1 MAKWYKTDPNKNKLN
16 IVYEDMNNTSEKP
29 VTRDYFLKPGYIYLP
44 EKPTVIS
51 TVLGSSVSVS
61 LYDKKLKTGG
71 MNHFL
76 FPVVGAGKQTTALYG
91 NIAVLTLIRMML
103 ENGSHLSNMEA
114 QIFGG
119 AYNTIDFSGDT
130 RNIGHDNFT
139 TARNILNQKRIKI
152 VSEDV
157 GGELGRK
164 IVFNTLTYE
173 ILTLKVD
180 RLRESDWYPYEGGR

>member
-1 MAKWYKTDPNKNKLN
+1 MTKQSDTLITK
-16 IVYEDMNNTSEKP
+16 
-29 VTRDYFLKPGYIYLP
+29 DYFLRPGFIYMP

-76 FPVVGAGKQTTALYG
+76 FPHADVRKKSTALFG
-91 NIAVLTLIRMML
+91 NVAVPVLIRMMM
-103 ENGSHLSNMEA
+103 ENGSKRSHLEA

-119 AYNTIDFSGDT
+119 AFNIDLSPRD
-130 RNIGHDNFT
+130 IGQDNFK
-139 TARNILNQKRIKI
+139 TARQILDHRQIRI

-157 GGELGRK
+157 GGSKGRK
-164 IVFNTLTYE
+164 VVFNTNSYE
-173 ILTLKVD
+173 IGILKVE
-180 RLRESDWYPYEGGR
+180 RLRESDWYPYDGDR

>member
-1 MAKWYKTDPNKNKLN
+1 M
-16 IVYEDMNNTSEKP
+16 
-29 VTRDYFLKPGYIYLP
+29 TRDYFLKPGFIYMP

-61 LYDKKLKTGG
+61 IYDKRLKTGG

-76 FPVVGAGKQTTALYG
+76 YPFIQLNEKTTALYG
-91 NIAVLTLIRMML
+91 NIAIPALVRMMM
-103 ENGSHLSNMEA
+103 ENGSKRSHLEA

-119 AYNTIDFSGDT
+119 AFNTEVSH
-130 RNIGHDNFT
+130 RNIGQDNYR
-139 TARNILNQKRIKI
+139 TARQVLNRKRIRI

-173 ILTLKVD
+173 IGILKVG
-180 RLRESDWYPYEGGR
+180 RLRTSDWYPYDGDR

>member
-1 MAKWYKTDPNKNKLN
+1 MKNH
-16 IVYEDMNNTSEKP
+16 SEKP

-61 LYDKKLKTGG
+61 LYDKQMKTGG

-76 FPVVGAGKQTTALYG
+76 FPVVDMGKQTTSLYG
-91 NIAVLTLIRMML
+91 NIAVLTLVRMML
-103 ENGSHLSNMEA
+103 KNGSVQSSLEA

-119 AYNTIDFSGDT
+119 AYNRVDSSRD
-130 RNIGHDNFT
+130 IGHENFKI
-139 TARNILNQKRIKI
+139 ARSILNQKQIKI

-164 IVFNTLTYE
+164 IVFNTMTYE
-173 ILTLKVD
+173 ILTLKVE
-180 RLRESDWYPYEGGR
+180 RLRESDWYPYERGR

>member
-1 MAKWYKTDPNKNKLN
+1 MAS
-16 IVYEDMNNTSEKP
+16 ESEKP

-61 LYDKKLKTGG
+61 LYDKRLKTGG

-76 FPVVGAGKQTTALYG
+76 FPRVGTRDQTTAVYG
-91 NIAVLTLIRMML
+91 NIAVPVLIRMMM
-103 ENGSHLSNMEA
+103 ENGSRRSHLEA

-119 AYNTIDFSGDT
+119 AHNEDLSSIDVG
-130 RNIGHDNFT
+130 GDNFR
-139 TARNILNQKRIKI
+139 TARQILAKKGIKI

-157 GGELGRK
+157 GGSKGRK
-164 IVFNTLTYE
+164 VVFNTMTYE
-173 ILTLKVD
+173 IGILKVD
-180 RLRESDWYPYEGGR
+180 RLRESDWFPYEGDR

>member
-1 MAKWYKTDPNKNKLN
+1 
-16 IVYEDMNNTSEKP
+16 MNDHSQKP
-29 VTRDYFLKPGYIYLP
+29 VTLDYFLKPGYIYLP

-61 LYDKKLKTGG
+61 LYDKTLAIGG

-76 FPVVGAGKQTTALYG
+76 FPVVDTGKQTTSLYG

-103 ENGSHLSNMEA
+103 KNGSALSNLEA

-119 AYNTIDFSGDT
+119 AYNSVDSSRD
-130 RNIGHDNFT
+130 IGRDNCK
-139 TARNILNQKRIKI
+139 TARHILNQKQIKI

-157 GGELGRK
+157 GGEMGRK
-164 IVFNTLTYE
+164 IVFNTLNNE

-180 RLRESDWYPYEGGR
+180 RLRDSDWYPYKGVR

>member
-1 MAKWYKTDPNKNKLN
+1 MATQ
-16 IVYEDMNNTSEKP
+16 SEKP

-61 LYDKKLKTGG
+61 LYDRRLKTGG

-76 FPVVGAGKQTTALYG
+76 FPWVGGQDRTTAVYG
-91 NIAVLTLIRMML
+91 NIAVPTLIRMMM
-103 ENGSHLSNMEA
+103 ENGSRRTHLEA

-119 AYNTIDFSGDT
+119 AYNDEFSPKD
-130 RNIGHDNFT
+130 IGGDNFRA
-139 TARNILNQKRIKI
+139 ARRILAKKRIKI

-157 GGELGRK
+157 GGSKGRK
-164 IVFNTLTYE
+164 VVFNTMTYE
-173 ILTLKVD
+173 IGILKVD
-180 RLRESDWYPYEGGR
+180 RLRESDWYPYEGDR

>member
-1 MAKWYKTDPNKNKLN
+1 
-16 IVYEDMNNTSEKP
+16 MNNFSEKP

-76 FPVVGAGKQTTALYG
+76 FPFVETGKQATSLYG
-91 NIAVLTLIRMML
+91 NIAVWTLVRMML
-103 ENGSHLSNMEA
+103 KNGSVLLNLEA

-119 AYNTIDFSGDT
+119 AHNSAESS
-130 RNIGHDNFT
+130 RNIGIDNVKA
-139 TARNILNQKRIKI
+139 ARTILNQKQIKVI
-152 VSEDV
+152 SEDV

-180 RLRESDWYPYEGGR
+180 RLRDSDWYPYEEGR

>member
-1 MAKWYKTDPNKNKLN
+1 M
-16 IVYEDMNNTSEKP
+16 ENNSETL

-51 TVLGSSVSVS
+51 TVLGSSVAVS
-61 LYDKKLKTGG
+61 LYDKKRKTGG

-76 FPVVGAGKQTTALYG
+76 FPVAESREKTTALYG
-91 NIAVLTLIRMML
+91 NIAVITLIRMMISQ
-103 ENGSHLSNMEA
+103 GADPFHLEA

-119 AYNTIDFSGDT
+119 ANNTDT
-130 RNIGHDNFT
+130 CIHNVGKQNYQTAKDILMQKNI
-139 TARNILNQKRIKI
+139 RI

-157 GGELGRK
+157 GGRLGRK
-164 IVFNTLTYE
+164 IVFNTLTCE

-180 RLRESDWYPYEGGR
+180 RLRESDWYPYQGDR